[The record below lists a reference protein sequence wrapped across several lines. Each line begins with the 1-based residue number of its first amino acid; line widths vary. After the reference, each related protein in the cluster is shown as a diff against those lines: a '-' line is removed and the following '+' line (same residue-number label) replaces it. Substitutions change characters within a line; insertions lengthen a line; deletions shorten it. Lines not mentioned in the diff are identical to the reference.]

1 MSRNE
6 QTNLSVK
13 PMSDAELFKAAP
25 SIFAESAIGV
35 SDRYVFVPTHS
46 LLGTFR
52 ALGYYPILAGENKV
66 RLEDKNQGYQKHMV
80 QFRSLD
86 NILRPN
92 EKEEYADIILTNSC
106 DGKASFKLTLS
117 YWRLVCENMLHI
129 PSNVLS
135 HHSIIHSGF
144 NIEKV
149 HKAIEEITSYMP
161 KVEKQIEAFKD
172 IELNPIEQKSLARA
186 GIDIRFDKE
195 IHEVSTDEFLKIHR
209 SADEKPTL
217 WNVYNRVQE
226 AMIRGGVK
234 GRNRSTGKSFT
245 SKAINAIDA
254 NIKLNQELFST
265 VQTIASLKM
274 PNLQIAA

>member
-1 MSRNE
+1 MSVNPN
-6 QTNLSVK
+6 TNQIK
-13 PMSDAELFKAAP
+13 PMSDEELLKAAP
-25 SIFAESAIGV
+25 SIFSETPISGV
-35 SDRYVFVPTHS
+35 SDRYTFVPTYS
-46 LLGTFR
+46 LLDTFR
-52 ALGYYPILAGENKV
+52 DSGYYPIMASESKV
-66 RLEDKNQGYQKHMV
+66 RDEENQGHQKHII

-92 EKEEYADIILTNSC
+92 AKEEYADILLTNS
-106 DGKASFKLTLS
+106 GNAKSSFKLTLS
-117 YWRLVCENMLHI
+117 YWRLICSNMLCI
-129 PSNVLS
+129 PSNTLS

-149 HKAIEEITSYMP
+149 YKAIEEVTSYMP
-161 KVEKQIEAFKD
+161 KIERQIESFKD
-172 IELNPIEQKSLARA
+172 IELNPIEQKSLANA

-195 IHEVSTDEFLKIHR
+195 VHDVSTDEFLKIHR

-226 AMIRGGVK
+226 AMIRGGIK
-234 GRNRSTGKSFT
+234 GKNKTTGKAFT
-245 SKAINAIDA
+245 SKAVNAIDT

>member
-1 MSRNE
+1 MSIRPNIE
-6 QTNLSVK
+6 QIK
-13 PMSDAELFKAAP
+13 PMSNEELFKVAP
-25 SIFAESAIGV
+25 SIFSENPINGV
-35 SDRYVFVPTHS
+35 SDRYVFVPTYA
-46 LLGTFR
+46 LLDTFR
-52 ALGYYPILAGENKV
+52 ASGYYPILAGESKA
-66 RLEDKNQGYQKHMV
+66 RLDENQGYQKHMV

-92 EKEEYADIILTNSC
+92 GKEEYADIVLTNSS
-106 DGKASFKLTLS
+106 DAKASFKLTLS
-117 YWRLVCENMLHI
+117 YWRLVCSNMLHI

-195 IHEVSTDEFLKIHR
+195 THEVSTDEFLKIHR

-274 PNLQIAA
+274 PSLQMAA

>member
-1 MSRNE
+1 MLVNPNIE
-6 QTNLSVK
+6 QIK
-13 PMSDAELFKAAP
+13 PMSDEELLQAAP
-25 SIFAESAIGV
+25 SIFSKSPINGV
-35 SDRYVFVPTHS
+35 SNRYAFVPTNS
-46 LLGTFR
+46 LLDTFR
-52 ALGYYPILAGENKV
+52 ASGYYPIMASESKV
-66 RLEDKNQGYQKHMV
+66 RLDENKGYQKHMV
-80 QFRSLD
+80 QFRSLN

-92 EKEEYADIILTNSC
+92 SKDEYADIILTNSS
-106 DGKASFKLTLS
+106 DAKASFKLTLS
-117 YWRLVCENMLHI
+117 YWRLICKNMLCI
-129 PSNVLS
+129 PSNTLS
-135 HHSIIHSGF
+135 HHSIVHSGF

-161 KVEKQIEAFKD
+161 KIEKQIEAFKY
-172 IELNPIEQKSLARA
+172 IELNTVEQKSLAHA

-195 IHEVSTDEFLKIHR
+195 IHDISTDEFLKIHR

-234 GRNRSTGKSFT
+234 GKNKTTGKSFT

-265 VQTIASLKM
+265 VQTIANLKM
-274 PNLQIAA
+274 SSYQMAA

>member
-1 MSRNE
+1 MSVRPNTE
-6 QTNLSVK
+6 QIK
-13 PMSDAELFKAAP
+13 PMSNEELFEAAP
-25 SIFAESAIGV
+25 SIFSKTPIDGV
-35 SDRYVFVPTHS
+35 SDRYAFVPTHA
-46 LLGTFR
+46 LLDTFR
-52 ALGYYPILAGENKV
+52 ASGYYPIMAGESKV
-66 RLEDKNQGYQKHMV
+66 RLDENHGYQKHMV

-92 EKEEYADIILTNSC
+92 AKEEYADIVLTNSS
-106 DGKASFKLTLS
+106 DAKASFKLTLS
-117 YWRLVCENMLHI
+117 YWRIVCENMLHI

-144 NIEKV
+144 NIDKV

-195 IHEVSTDEFLKIHR
+195 VHDVSTDEFLKIHR
-209 SADEKPTL
+209 LADEKPTL
-217 WNVYNRVQE
+217 WNVYNRIQE

-234 GRNRSTGKSFT
+234 AKNRSTGKSFT

-274 PNLQIAA
+274 PRLQIAE